1 VDCCSPGDSPFD
13 RQFDARHA
21 ARHLRAYR
29 QRGPTGLTRA
39 LIEVLAAGEIAG
51 STVLEFGGGVG
62 AVHHELLR
70 SGAAAAVDVD
80 ASRAYISVAREEAER
95 QGHADRVRY
104 LAGDFVALAD
114 EVQPADLVA
123 LDRVI
128 CCYADMAALV
138 SRSASLARRRYGLV
152 YPRDSWLG
160 RVGVAVLNAQL
171 WLSRSQFRVYAHR
184 AAVVDAIV
192 AASGLARRLHRTTR
206 IWQLVVY
213 ERRSALDGPAQRAA
227 AEEHPLEDEE
237 ERDRDQGRDREG
249 REEDVELRRRLQR
262 REPH

>member
-1 VDCCSPGDSPFD
+1 MDCCSPGDSPFD

-21 ARHLRAYR
+21 AGKLRAYR
-29 QRGPTGLTRA
+29 QKGAAGLTRG
-39 LIEVLAAGEIAG
+39 LIEALAAGG
-51 STVLEFGGGVG
+51 VDGLTVLDIGGGVG

-104 LAGDFVALAD
+104 LAGDFVTLAD
-114 EVQPADLVA
+114 EIAPADLVA

-138 SRSASLARRRYGLV
+138 GRSASLARRRYGVV

-160 RVGVAVLNAQL
+160 RVAVAFENA
-171 WLSRSQFRVYAHR
+171 WLRLSGSSFRTYVHR
-184 AAVVDAIV
+184 TVDVDAIV
-192 AASGLARRLHRTTR
+192 AAHGFVKRLDRKTLG
-206 IWQLVVY
+206 WQLALY
-213 ERRSALDGPAQRAA
+213 ERPQ
-227 AEEHPLEDEE
+227 P
-237 ERDRDQGRDREG
+237 GRG
-249 REEDVELRRRLQR
+249 
-262 REPH
+262 